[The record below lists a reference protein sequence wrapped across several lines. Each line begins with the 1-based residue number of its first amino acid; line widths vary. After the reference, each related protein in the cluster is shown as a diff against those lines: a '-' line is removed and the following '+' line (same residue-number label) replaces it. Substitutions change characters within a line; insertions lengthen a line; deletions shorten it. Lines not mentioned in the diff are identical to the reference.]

1 MGKNYFCPVFSFGK
15 KIFLVDLLEGFI
27 DIHNHILPGIDDGA
41 KTSADSL
48 EMIKALHNL
57 GFDGLIHTPHIM
69 SGVHPN
75 TPETIKRAEE
85 NLSAHLDSNDLM
97 IKRNIAAEHMIDE
110 NFNELLEKGGAMPLA
125 QNYLLVEMS
134 YLQASAN
141 LEDALQL
148 SVKKGLYP
156 ILAHP
161 ERYLYYHKKP
171 DYFRRLKKTERVFMQ
186 LNLLAL
192 GGYYGSQVQKM
203 AYTLLDMNIYD
214 FAATDA
220 HHMRHINA
228 LKKIQ
233 LKKKDLPKIEHIIET
248 TIGSFYNRAF

>member
-1 MGKNYFCPVFSFGK
+1 MFSFGK

-41 KTSADSL
+41 KTVEDSF
-48 EMIKALHNL
+48 EMIDALNKL
-57 GFDGLIHTPHIM
+57 GFEGLIHTPHIM
-69 SGVHPN
+69 PGVHPN
-75 TPETIKRAEE
+75 TPDTIANAEK
-85 NLSAHLDSNDLM
+85 NLSLHLKSHQLS

-110 NFNELLEKGGAMPLA
+110 HFNQLLEQQQFMPLA

-141 LEDALQL
+141 LEDALEQSL
-148 SVKKGLYP
+148 KKELYP

-161 ERYLYYHKKP
+161 ERYLYYHKKA
-171 DYFRRLKKTERVFMQ
+171 DYFKRLKKKEGVFMQ

-192 GGYYGSQVQKM
+192 GGYYGVQVQKM
-203 AYTLLDMNIYD
+203 AYTLLDMNVYD
-214 FAATDA
+214 FAATDT
-220 HHMRHINA
+220 HYMRHINA

-233 LKKKDLPKIEHIIET
+233 LKKRDLPKIENLIET
-248 TIGSFYNRAF
+248 TIGSFYNRAFK

>member
-1 MGKNYFCPVFSFGK
+1 MLSFSK
-15 KIFLVDLLEGFI
+15 KIFLIDLLEGFI

-41 KTSADSL
+41 KTSEDSF
-48 EMIKALHNL
+48 EMIKALHNV

-69 SGVHPN
+69 SGVYPN
-75 TPETIKRAEE
+75 TPEAITRAEK
-85 NLSAHLDSNDLM
+85 NLSAHLDSHDFF
-97 IKRNIAAEHMIDE
+97 IKRNVAAEHMIDE
-110 NFNELLEKGGAMPLA
+110 NFNQLLEKREFMPLA
-125 QNYLLVEMS
+125 KNYLLVEMS

-148 SVKKGLYP
+148 SVKNNLYP

-161 ERYLYYHKKP
+161 ERYLYYHKKA
-171 DYFRRLKKTERVFMQ
+171 DYFRRLKKTEHVFMQ

-203 AYTLLDMNIYD
+203 AYTLLEMNIYD
-214 FAATDA
+214 FAATDV

-233 LKKKDLPKIEHIIET
+233 LKKKDLPKIEHVIEM